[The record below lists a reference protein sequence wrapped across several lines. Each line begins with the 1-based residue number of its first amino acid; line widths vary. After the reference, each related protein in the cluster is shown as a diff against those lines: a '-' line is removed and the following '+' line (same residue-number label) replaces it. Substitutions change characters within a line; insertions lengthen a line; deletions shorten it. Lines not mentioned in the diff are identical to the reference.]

1 MSRRNIQHEDVFKR
15 WMQDPEFRAEYEAL
29 EPAYQVACLRIEQG
43 LTQAELAEM
52 IDTKQPSIARL
63 ESGKRDPRL
72 SFLRRVAGAL
82 GCRLEVRLVPLDEL
96 TDSSALA
103 EVKSKA

>member
-15 WMQDPEFRAEYEAL
+15 WIQDAEFRAEYEAL

-96 TDSSALA
+96 TESSGLA
-103 EVKSKA
+103 EAKSKA